1 MIWALLTGWFVFGQ
15 LPQTAVIV
23 GACIVSAAGVFVVW
37 RERRLE
43 LIRVKEVEVA
53 SQRPT

>member
-1 MIWALLTGWFVFGQ
+1 VILGAL
-15 LPQTAVIV
+15 
-23 GACIVSAAGVFVVW
+23 IVSAAGVFVVW

-43 LIRVKEVEVA
+43 LIRVKEIEVA

>member
-1 MIWALLTGWFVFGQ
+1 M
-15 LPQTAVIV
+15 AVIV
-23 GACIVSAAGVFVVW
+23 GGVIVSLAGLFVVW

-43 LIRVKEVEVA
+43 LIRVREVEVA

>member
-1 MIWALLTGWFVFGQ
+1 MIWALLTGWFIFGQ
-15 LPQTAVIV
+15 LPQTAVIL
-23 GACIVSAAGVFVVW
+23 GGLIVSAAGVFVVW